1 MARNRVPV
9 AAPRVARGKAYIFG
23 ADFRPFINKSKSESP
38 SSLTRLSQRGV
49 PMNHF
54 DISKW
59 ADFVRGLIEESAQVA
74 MKRHLASGCRKC
86 RRITDL
92 LHNVVT
98 AARNDSQVQVPDY
111 ALRCARAIFLLQQP
125 EKVQILPRIPAR
137 LLYDSFREP
146 LPAGLRTQQ
155 RLSRQALY
163 QAGDYS
169 LDLRLENERGSSRV
183 ALVGQIQNRK
193 QAGKRLGG
201 GVPVLLVSGKMILA
215 HAVSNSLGEFQ
226 MEYAPQKHQRLYVP
240 VHRSGK
246 RVQVFLNKL
255 RTEKAAEERR
265 RKRSH
270 PRRRS
275 NYADA

>member
-38 SSLTRLSQRGV
+38 SSLTRLFERGV

-59 ADFVRGLIEESAQVA
+59 ADFVRGLIEESVQVA
-74 MKRHLASGCRKC
+74 MERHLASGCRKC
-86 RRITDL
+86 RRTTVL
-92 LHNVVT
+92 LHNVE
-98 AARNDSQVQVPDY
+98 AATRSDSQVHVPEY
-111 ALRCARAIFLLQQP
+111 AVRCARVFFLLQQP
-125 EKVQILPRIPAR
+125 EKVQILPRIPTQ

-169 LDLRLENERGSSRV
+169 LDLRLENERGTSRV

-193 QAGKRLGG
+193 QVGKRLGG
-201 GVPVLLVSGKMILA
+201 GVPVLLVSGKKILA
-215 HAVSNSLGEFQ
+215 QAVSNSLGEFQ
-226 MEYAPQKHQRLYVP
+226 MEYAPKKHQRLYVP

-246 RVQVFLNKL
+246 RVWMFLNKL
-255 RTEKAAEERR
+255 RTEKTAVGKATEEIPFS
-265 RKRSH
+265 KKG
-270 PRRRS
+270 PKLC
-275 NYADA
+275 

>member
-38 SSLTRLSQRGV
+38 SSLTRLFQRGV
-49 PMNHF
+49 PMKHF

-92 LHNVVT
+92 LHKVE
-98 AARNDSQVQVPDY
+98 AATRSDSQIHVPEY
-111 ALRCARAIFLLQQP
+111 AVRCARVFFLLQQP
-125 EKVQILPRIPAR
+125 EKVQILPSIPTQ
-137 LLYDSFREP
+137 LVYDSFREP

-155 RLSRQALY
+155 RLSRQTLY
-163 QAGDYS
+163 QACDYS

-183 ALVGQIQNRK
+183 ALVGQIQNLK
-193 QAGKRLGG
+193 QAGKRLRG
-201 GVPVLLVSGKMILA
+201 GVPVLLVSGKKILA
-215 HAVSNSLGEFQ
+215 HVVSNSLGEFQ
-226 MEYAPQKHQRLYVP
+226 IEYAPTKHQRLYVP
-240 VHRSGK
+240 VHQLGK
-246 RVQVFLNKL
+246 HVRVFLNKL
-255 RTEKAAEERR
+255 RTEKTAVGKATEEISSS
-265 RKRSH
+265 KKG
-270 PRRRS
+270 PKLC
-275 NYADA
+275 

>member
-86 RRITDL
+86 RHTADL
-92 LHNVVT
+92 LRKLVT

-111 ALRCARAIFLLQQP
+111 ALRCARAIFLQQP

-146 LPAGLRTQQ
+146 
-155 RLSRQALY
+155 
-163 QAGDYS
+163 
-169 LDLRLENERGSSRV
+169 
-183 ALVGQIQNRK
+183 
-193 QAGKRLGG
+193 
-201 GVPVLLVSGKMILA
+201 
-215 HAVSNSLGEFQ
+215 
-226 MEYAPQKHQRLYVP
+226 
-240 VHRSGK
+240 
-246 RVQVFLNKL
+246 
-255 RTEKAAEERR
+255 
-265 RKRSH
+265 
-270 PRRRS
+270 
-275 NYADA
+275 

>member
-1 MARNRVPV
+1 MARNRAPV
-9 AAPRVARGKAYIFG
+9 AAPGVARGKAYIFG
-23 ADFRPFINKSKSESP
+23 AHSGPFINKSKSESP
-38 SSLTRLSQRGV
+38 SSLTRLLQRGV

-86 RRITDL
+86 RHTADL
-92 LHNVVT
+92 LRKLVT
-98 AARNDSQVQVPDY
+98 AARKDSQVQVADY
-111 ALRCARAIFLLQQP
+111 AVRCARVFFLLQQP
-125 EKVQILPRIPAR
+125 EKVQILPRIPTQ

-155 RLSRQALY
+155 RLSRQYLY

-169 LDLRLENERGSSRV
+169 LDLRLENERGTSRV

-193 QAGKRLGG
+193 QAGKRLGV
-201 GVPVLLVSGKMILA
+201 GVPVLLVSGKKILA
-215 HAVSNSLGEFQ
+215 HALSNSLGEFQ
-226 MEYAPQKHQRLYVP
+226 MEYAPKKHHRLYVP

-246 RVQVFLNKL
+246 RVRVFLNKL
-255 RTEKAAEERR
+255 RTEKAAVGKATEEIPSSE
-265 RKRSH
+265 KEQLC
-270 PRRRS
+270 
-275 NYADA
+275 

>member
-1 MARNRVPV
+1 ML
-9 AAPRVARGKAYIFG
+9 PRVARGKAYIFG
-23 ADFRPFINKSKSESP
+23 ADFKPFINKSRSESP
-38 SSLTRLSQRGV
+38 SSLTRLLQRGV
-49 PMNHF
+49 PMKHF

-59 ADFVRGLIEESAQVA
+59 ADFVRGLIEESAQLA
-74 MKRHLASGCRKC
+74 MKRHLASGCPKC

-92 LHNVVT
+92 LHKVE
-98 AARNDSQVQVPDY
+98 AATRSDSQIHVPEY
-111 ALRCARAIFLLQQP
+111 AVRCARVFFLLQQP
-125 EKVQILPRIPAR
+125 EKVQILPRIPTQ

-155 RLSRQALY
+155 RLSRQYLY

-193 QAGKRLGG
+193 QAGKRMGG
-201 GVPVLLVSGKMILA
+201 GVPVLLVSGKKILA

-246 RVQVFLNKL
+246 RVRVFLNKL
-255 RTEKAAEERR
+255 RTEKTAVGKATEEIPSS
-265 RKRSH
+265 KKEQLC
-270 PRRRS
+270 
-275 NYADA
+275 